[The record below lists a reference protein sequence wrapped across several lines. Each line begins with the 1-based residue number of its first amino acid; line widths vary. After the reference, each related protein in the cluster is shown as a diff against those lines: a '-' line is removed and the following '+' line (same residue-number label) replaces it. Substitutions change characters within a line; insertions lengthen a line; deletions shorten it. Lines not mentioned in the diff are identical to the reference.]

1 MSPGARTIPAAMVL
15 PTAAEM
21 PNHMP
26 STRSKR
32 PRPGAVV
39 LDTDAP
45 VPNSVLDVVATP
57 DVLDNGL
64 RKSAK
69 RGDDKG
75 HSGKCKPKRKRKRG
89 IESRILEPEKTLAVK
104 SEVARHPPAQRTEGA
119 AEVSVVIPCLD
130 EAKSIGICVEK
141 ALTAFRGAG
150 LRGEV
155 VVADNGSTD
164 GSIEIAEKLGAR
176 VVHVQQ
182 RGYGLA
188 LRAGIAAAHGAFIV
202 MGDAD
207 DSYDFS
213 EVPRF
218 VEMWRKGND
227 VVMGNRFRG
236 EIKPGAM
243 PWHHKYIGN
252 PGLSSLLNLFFGA
265 GIGDSH
271 CGMRGFTRAVYE
283 RMDLRST
290 GMEFASEFVIK
301 AAQLGA
307 KIAEIPITLWP
318 DKRGRPPHLRSFR
331 DGWRHLRFMLLY
343 APNWLFVLPGALF
356 MMLGLFLVFWLL
368 PGPRA
373 FTGHVVLD
381 VHTMIFGVI
390 FTLLGAQI
398 LSIGAFAKVF
408 SYAERFDHRGT
419 VSLKRVLKRVKL
431 ESGLLL
437 GGMMFLAGFAGCAW
451 VTWKWV
457 ASGFGPLQEVR
468 QVLFWAMWLFLGLQ
482 IIFASFFLSMLGI
495 SRGTYIGDY
504 DLK

>member
-1 MSPGARTIPAAMVL
+1 MNAGENEDLLAKNAARV
-15 PTAAEM
+15 
-21 PNHMP
+21 
-26 STRSKR
+26 
-32 PRPGAVV
+32 
-39 LDTDAP
+39 AP
-45 VPNSVLDVVATP
+45 ETQGGVD
-57 DVLDNGL
+57 
-64 RKSAK
+64 
-69 RGDDKG
+69 
-75 HSGKCKPKRKRKRG
+75 
-89 IESRILEPEKTLAVK
+89 
-104 SEVARHPPAQRTEGA
+104 
-119 AEVSVVIPCLD
+119 VSVVIPCLN
-130 EAKSIGICVEK
+130 EAKSVGICVAKSME
-141 ALTAFRGAG
+141 AFRAAG
-150 LRGEV
+150 LCGEV

-164 GSIEIAEKLGAR
+164 GSMEIAEKLGAR
-176 VVHVQQ
+176 VVRVEQ
-182 RGYGLA
+182 RGYGSA
-188 LRAGIAAAHGAFIV
+188 LRAGIAAARGAFIV

-213 EVPRF
+213 EAPRF
-218 VEMWRKGND
+218 VEKWRQGND

-252 PGLSSLLNLFFGA
+252 PVLSSVLNLFFRT

-271 CGMRGFTRAVYE
+271 CGMRGFTRAVYD

-307 KIAEIPITLWP
+307 KMTEIPITLWP

-343 APNWLFVLPGALF
+343 APNWLFVLPGAGL
-356 MMLGLFLVFWLL
+356 MLAGLAMVFWLL
-368 PGPRA
+368 PGPRVISPRV
-373 FTGHVVLD
+373 TLD

-408 SYAERFDHRGT
+408 SYAERFDHSGT
-419 VSLKRVLKRVKL
+419 VSLKRMLKRVTL

-437 GGMMFLAGFAGCAW
+437 GGVLFLAGLAGCAW
-451 VTWKWV
+451 VTWQWV
-457 ASGFGPLQEVR
+457 ASGFGPLQQVR
-468 QVLFWAMWLFLGLQ
+468 QVLFWSMWLFLGLQ